1 MENELI
7 RLLST
12 SLSKIEGLIL
22 ADTIRCVRNLPMN
35 IRDVNWVVIDE
46 AKSADSGGTKIERAG
61 TTEAAT
67 ADDKSTALFE
77 LALRLDT
84 KLFDY
89 ELSRIALDFLIT
101 QSTLHRRHSLSE
113 WCFTKLLLFLWWIYT
128 FSQLLTVVFS
138 IYSLSVHKFL
148 SFSREISY
156 YFNCEF
162 KI

>member
-7 RLLST
+7 WLLST
-12 SLSKIEGLIL
+12 SLSKIESLIL

-46 AKSADSGGTKIERAG
+46 AKSADSSCTEIERAG
-61 TTEAAT
+61 TTEATA

-84 KLFDY
+84 ELFDY
-89 ELSRIALDFLIT
+89 ELSGIALDFLIT
-101 QSTLHRRHSLSE
+101 QSTLRRHSLSE
-113 WCFTKLLLFLWWIYT
+113 WCSTKLLLFLWWIYT
-128 FSQLLTVVFS
+128 FSQLLAFVFS
-138 IYSLSVHKFL
+138 IYSLSMHKFL